1 MTWTNSR
8 SKVEGKAASAIKGF
22 SDVGTNFK
30 LAWEKL
36 ERDFGDEKAI
46 KKSHVKAI
54 KNLSLPDVTTPS
66 LRNFL
71 NNLEINIERLK
82 ALGKV
87 VDNDDSL
94 WDDVEAYYNYGF

>member
-1 MTWTNSR
+1 MNDLDKLKYLK

-46 KKSHVKAI
+46 I
-54 KNLSLPDVTTPS
+54 KVS
-66 LRNFL
+66 R
-71 NNLEINIERLK
+71 
-82 ALGKV
+82 AGH
-87 VDNDDSL
+87 
-94 WDDVEAYYNYGF
+94 